1 MTIFVITVLSLLVV
15 LLGGGCFIL
24 YKIARA
30 QLTKVTTYEEWIASI
45 RDDIHGVHKRMIE
58 LDDKEWFRKDEDV
71 GVVFD
76 DLVKTIEWLDERV
89 IDVE

>member
-15 LLGGGCFIL
+15 LLGVGCYIL

-30 QLTKVTTYEEWIASI
+30 QLTKVVTYEEWIATV
-45 RDDIHGVHKRMIE
+45 RNDIHDVYDRMVK
-58 LDDKEWFRKDEDV
+58 LDDQEWFRKDEDV
-71 GVVFD
+71 GVVFN
-76 DLVKTIEWLDERV
+76 DLVKTLEWLDERV